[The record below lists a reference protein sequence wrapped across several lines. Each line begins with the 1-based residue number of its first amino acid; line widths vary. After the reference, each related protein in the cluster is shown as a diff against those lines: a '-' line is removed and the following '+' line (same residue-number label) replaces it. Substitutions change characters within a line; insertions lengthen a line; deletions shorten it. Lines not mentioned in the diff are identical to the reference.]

1 MKESV
6 KKEWITIEKDD
17 KGGALFILATPLLVI
32 GILGGVSYL
41 FLLGVLLYAILFSA
55 HVYLLKVYKPLT
67 AEAKWSHTRL
77 FPGETVELKYRVTNT
92 GRFGLHLAY
101 WHFTLSKKLE
111 IIDAEKNE
119 GQIKHKYSSAF
130 TIGANEGVLYSFTAT
145 GQKRGVAKLED
156 VKLVV
161 SDPFGLG
168 VVTKELLLPKQE
180 VIIYPELKSIS
191 GLEQLH
197 RVPMGE
203 RSVSLFTQEDP
214 TYILGARPYQYGDP
228 FNRIDWKA
236 TAKNQELYTKIID
249 RTAHTELVLVGNV
262 RTYAERWRG
271 INEEYLER
279 TLSVLASISHH
290 ACTEDIPYQV
300 MINMK
305 PVGRKPLF
313 RIKRGQGRKHL
324 IHTLESLARMG
335 VFPTIP
341 FEEAVYMA
349 YQDYAEGKIIVVST
363 AYVTNELQAL
373 LGRMNREGIPV
384 YLIQTD
390 HEELSIQK
398 AGKGMKQYA

>member
-6 KKEWITIEKDD
+6 KNEWITIEKDN
-17 KGGALFILATPLLVI
+17 KGGALFILATPLLMFGII
-32 GILGGVSYL
+32 GGGNYL
-41 FLLGVLLYAILFSA
+41 FLLGILLYAILFFA

-67 AEAKWSHTRL
+67 VEAKWSHTRL
-77 FPGETVELKYRVTNT
+77 FPGETLELKYRVVNT
-92 GRFGLHLAY
+92 GRFGLHLAH

-111 IIDAEKNE
+111 IMDTEKNKGE
-119 GQIKHKYSSAF
+119 IKHKYSSAF
-130 TIGANEGVLYSFTAT
+130 SIGSNESILYRYTAT
-145 GQKRGVAKLED
+145 GHKRGVAQLEE

-168 VVTKELLLPKQE
+168 VVTKELHLPKQE
-180 VIIYPELKSIS
+180 VIIYPELKPIS

-197 RVPMGE
+197 RAPMGE
-203 RSVSLFTQEDP
+203 HSVSLFTHEDP
-214 TYILGARPYQYGDP
+214 TYILGARPYRYGDP

-236 TAKNQELYTKIID
+236 TAKNQELHTKIID
-249 RTAHTELVLVGNV
+249 RTAHTELVMVGNV

-290 ACTEDIPYQV
+290 AVTEEMPYQV

-324 IHTLESLARMG
+324 IHTLESLARMSA
-335 VFPTIP
+335 FSTIP

-349 YQDYAEGKIIVVST
+349 YQDYAEGKVIVVST
-363 AYVTNELQAL
+363 AYVTDELQAL
-373 LGRMNREGIPV
+373 LGRMNRKGIPV

-390 HEELSIQK
+390 QEELSIQK
-398 AGKGMKQYA
+398 VGKGMKKYA

>member
-6 KKEWITIEKDD
+6 KEEWITIEKDS
-17 KGGALFILATPLLVI
+17 KGGALFVLATPLVLF
-32 GILGGVSYL
+32 GILGGVGYL
-41 FLLGVLLYAILFSA
+41 FLLGLLIYAILFIA
-55 HVYLLKVYKPLT
+55 HVYLLNIYKPLT

-77 FPGETVELKYRVTNT
+77 FPGETLELKYRVANSS
-92 GRFGLHLAY
+92 RFGLHLAN

-111 IIDAEKNE
+111 IMDFEKNE

-145 GQKRGVAKLED
+145 GHKRGVAELED

-197 RVPMGE
+197 RAPMGE
-203 RSVSLFTQEDP
+203 RSVSLFTHEDP

-236 TAKNQELYTKIID
+236 TAKNQEIHTKIID

-279 TLSVLASISHH
+279 TLSVLASLSHY
-290 ACTEDIPYQV
+290 AVKEDMPYQM

-324 IHTLESLARMG
+324 IYTLESLARMG
-335 VFPTIP
+335 AFSTIP
-341 FEEAVYMA
+341 FEEAVYLA

-363 AYVTNELQAL
+363 AYVTDELQAL
-373 LGRMNREGIPV
+373 LIRMSREGIPV

-390 HEELSIQK
+390 QEELSIQK
-398 AGKGMKQYA
+398 AGKGMKKYA

>member
-1 MKESV
+1 MKERV
-6 KKEWITIEKDD
+6 KEWITIEKDNR
-17 KGGALFILATPLLVI
+17 GAALFLAATFLVVF
-32 GILGGVSYL
+32 GILGSTSYL
-41 FLLGVLLYAILFSA
+41 FLLGVLLYAILFIA
-55 HVYLLKVYKPLT
+55 HVYLLKVYKPLS
-67 AEAKWSHTRL
+67 AEVKWSHTRL
-77 FPGETVELKYRVTNT
+77 FPGETLELKYKVANK
-92 GRFGLHLAY
+92 GKFGLQLAY
-101 WHFTLSKKLE
+101 WHFTLSNKLE
-111 IIDAEKNE
+111 IMDTDKDE
-119 GQIKHKYSSAF
+119 GQIKHKYTSAF
-130 TIGANEGVLYSFTAT
+130 TIGSKEGVNYSFTAT
-145 GQKRGVAKLED
+145 GQKRGVAEVED
-156 VKLVV
+156 VKLVL

-168 VVTKELLLPKQE
+168 TVTKELLLPKQE
-180 VIIYPELKSIS
+180 VIIYPELKPIS
-191 GLEQLH
+191 GLDQLH
-197 RVPMGE
+197 RTPMGE
-203 RSVSLFTQEDP
+203 RSVSLFTHEDP

-279 TLSVLASISHH
+279 TLSVLASISYH
-290 ACTEDIPYQV
+290 AVTEDMPYQV

-324 IHTLESLARMG
+324 IHTLESLARVG
-335 VFPTIP
+335 AFSTIP

-349 YQDYAEGKIIVVST
+349 YQDYIEGKIIVVST
-363 AYVTNELQAL
+363 AYVTDELQAL

-390 HEELSIQK
+390 QEELSIQK
-398 AGKGMKQYA
+398 VGKGMKKYA